1 MKKGTVVVVATFSV
15 YSSVAGVEALGSVNT
30 PLPEDFEFSTLG

>member
-1 MKKGTVVVVATFSV
+1 MKKGTLVVVATISV

-30 PLPEDFEFSTLG
+30 LLADDFEFSTLG